1 MSYFKIN
8 INPLTGIKNN
18 INYNIFKSKNSLP
31 KMVVRHRF
39 INSHHNTTQSSHNF
53 SIEYGLNLYPQSS
66 WLTPKLLIAI
76 ISFVIALTLN
86 WWLNNS
92 NASISPMSVKLIP
105 VPTNNLIAIPLELPN
120 KIPIEIPIKL
130 APTPPIPTVS
140 KLPWL
145 HLQVKTGNT
154 LSTIFKQ
161 YKLKQVYQINQT
173 EHAQQLHQL
182 KINQELHIKHDDN
195 DNVQDLILIL
205 NKTDELHVFRI
216 GDKEFESEI
225 RPIGKNTETVSVHG
239 IIKTTLSAAAQQ
251 AGLSKQQLDKL
262 MNIFVYNIDFE
273 SDIQIGDQFSLV
285 YKQHQFGKDI
295 EEGNILV
302 AEFINNGKVYQA
314 LRYTDQNGNTDYYAP
329 TGDNLQQISLLT
341 APITNFKRISSKF
354 GKRKHPISHRR
365 HLHTGIDYSA
375 AQGTPIIAAGDATVK
390 FLGRKGGYG
399 KVIVLEH
406 DARVQTLYAH
416 MLKFVKTLKVGDEVS
431 QGEFIGYVGQTGKT
445 TGPHLHYEVLIDN
458 VYKNPLD
465 FKTPFSLP
473 IAETKQPDF
482 IMKTKKL
489 LAKLNTIN
497 KSLLPTKLVQ
507 SVPIT
512 HKSLL
517 QQHVVDI

>member
-1 MSYFKIN
+1 MPYFKVN
-8 INPLTGIKNN
+8 VNPLTGIKNN
-18 INYNIFKSKNSLP
+18 INYTFKSKNSLP

-39 INSHHNTTQSSHNF
+39 INSHPTTTLSLRNF
-53 SIEYGLNLYPQSS
+53 SIEYGLNLHPKST

-76 ISFVIALTLN
+76 ISSVMALTLI

-92 NASISPMSVKLIP
+92 NASMSPMPDKFTP
-105 VPTNNLIAIPLELPN
+105 VSTTNLIAVPLEL
-120 KIPIEIPIKL
+120 PIEIPIKL
-130 APTPPIPTVS
+130 PTIPIPSIEIPTVA

-145 HLQVKTGNT
+145 HIQVQTGNT
-154 LSTIFKQ
+154 LSTIFKEHN
-161 YKLKQVYQINQT
+161 LNQVHQINQT
-173 EHAQQLHQL
+173 EHAQQLRQL
-182 KINQELHIKHDDN
+182 KINQELHIKHDGN
-195 DNVQDLILIL
+195 GNVQNLILIL

-216 GDKEFESEI
+216 RDKEFESEI
-225 RPIGKNTETVSVHG
+225 RPIGKSTETVSVHG

-251 AGLSKQQLDKL
+251 AGLSTQQLKRL

-273 SDIQIGDQFSLV
+273 RDIKVGDQFSVV

-302 AEFINNGKVYQA
+302 AEFINSGKVYQA

-341 APITNFKRISSKF
+341 VPITNFKRISSKF
-354 GKRKHPISHRR
+354 GERKHPISRR
-365 HLHTGIDYSA
+365 KHLHTGIDYSA
-375 AQGTPIIAAGDATVK
+375 ERGTPIIAAGDAVVK
-390 FLGRKGGYG
+390 FLGRKSGYG

-406 DARVQTLYAH
+406 NARVQTLYAH
-416 MLKFVKTLKVGDEVS
+416 MLKFVKNLKVGDEVS
-431 QGEFIGYVGQTGKT
+431 QGEFIGYVGRTGRT
-445 TGPHLHYEVLIDN
+445 TGPHLHYEVLIDDE
-458 VYKNPLD
+458 YKNPLD

-473 IAETKQPDF
+473 IAETKYPHF
-482 IMKTKKL
+482 VMKTKKL
-489 LAKLNTIN
+489 LAQLNAIN

-517 QQHVVDI
+517 QQHVADI